1 MLRDE
6 IWQARVDLAAAY
18 RLAVRF
24 GFHEGI
30 DNHFT
35 LMLPGSPDRFLLN
48 AFGFHWSEIT
58 ASNLLVVDAKGNVVE
73 GEGIAETSAVCI
85 HAPIH
90 VANERAACILHTHM
104 PYATAL
110 SMLEGGRLEPASQ
123 TALRFYDQVAYD
135 EDYNGLAMQ
144 LDEGE
149 RLGKVLDGKRIL
161 LMANHGVTVVGRST
175 GEAFEDLYFFERAC
189 QLQFLAMQSGRAIKH
204 VPTQIAQSTFRGVDH
219 ARDAKLHFD
228 ALKRMLDREEPDY
241 AH

>member
-24 GFHEGI
+24 GFNEGI

-35 LMLPGSPDRFLLN
+35 LMIPGSRDRFLLN
-48 AFGFHWSEIT
+48 AFGLHWSEVT
-58 ASNLLVVDAKGNVVE
+58 ASNLIVVDARGNVVE
-73 GEGIAETSAVCI
+73 GEGEAETTAVCI

-90 VANERAACILHTHM
+90 IANPRATCIMHTHM

-110 SMLEGGRLEPASQ
+110 SMLEGGRLEPVSQ
-123 TALRFYDQVAYD
+123 TALRFYDDVAYD

-144 LDEGE
+144 TEEGE

-161 LMANHGVTVVGRST
+161 LMANHGITVVGRSVA
-175 GEAFEDLYFFERAC
+175 EAFDDLYFFERAC
-189 QLQFLAMQSGRAIKH
+189 QVQFIAMQSGKAIRN
-204 VPTQIAQSTFRGVDH
+204 VPTQVAQSTFGVMH
-219 ARDAKLHFD
+219 NKRDARPHFN
-228 ALKRMLDREEPDY
+228 ALKRILDREEPDY
-241 AH
+241 AQ